1 MADPVD
7 PVRSPRPGR
16 TAQEPSSDGA
26 AASQLRHLRAAQLR
40 ARVVRGALV
49 RLAFG
54 TVFLVGAL
62 AHALSPE
69 RHSGSSVMWMT
80 VLVLMSTVNVG
91 LGLRALA
98 RLRRPRWRQWV
109 PATGAWGI
117 LSVVLLALLLRR

>member
-7 PVRSPRPGR
+7 RLDPDAAPG
-16 TAQEPSSDGA
+16 ADPGA
-26 AASQLRHLRAAQLR
+26 VPSQLRHLRAAQLR

-54 TVFLVGAL
+54 TVFLIGAI

-69 RHSGSSVMWMT
+69 RHSNSSVLWMT
-80 VLVLMSTVNVG
+80 LLSLMSTVNVG

-98 RLRRPRWRQWV
+98 RLRRPRWRQWI
-109 PATGAWGI
+109 PAAGAWGL